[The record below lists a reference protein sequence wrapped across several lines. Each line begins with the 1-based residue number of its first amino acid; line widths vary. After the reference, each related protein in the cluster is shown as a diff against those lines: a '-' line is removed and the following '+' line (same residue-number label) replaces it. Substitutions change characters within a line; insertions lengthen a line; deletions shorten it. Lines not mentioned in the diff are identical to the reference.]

1 MGGAREPAQTTTE
14 RPRRSLH
21 KHQRCR
27 LGPKN
32 SVSWWDEQHSPIS
45 QPHTPNVSLSVTDY
59 PMSSAQWSAALLA
72 QQLPPIHMFTGEE
85 ATDGRETFTDWIEQ
99 LEMVASISWWDERTK
114 LVNLTTHLKGQAY
127 AFYKSCTEQQWKDYT
142 ALVSELT
149 KRFTPVCLRA
159 VQSGLFHD
167 TRQHHPKES
176 VDVYAQDLQCLFYLA
191 YPQQQ

>member
-1 MGGAREPAQTTTE
+1 MIDAESRAEVCPTDSRAEVCPTDSRAGVRGTSTLQIIGGRAYKMGGAREPAQTTTE

-99 LEMVASISWWDERTK
+99 LEMVASIS
-114 LVNLTTHLKGQAY
+114 
-127 AFYKSCTEQQWKDYT
+127 
-142 ALVSELT
+142 
-149 KRFTPVCLRA
+149 
-159 VQSGLFHD
+159 
-167 TRQHHPKES
+167 
-176 VDVYAQDLQCLFYLA
+176 
-191 YPQQQ
+191 